1 MPTKIMG
8 GIAMSEN
15 KINVY
20 SEIIDLED
28 VLNKLKSWENGLEFL
43 GDYYSSN
50 SPDLERLVEEYTPT
64 SAIFWAF
71 QRDFVRLNRE
81 AQEKLDLLV
90 EQQRKLYESETTN

>member
-1 MPTKIMG
+1 MTTLHSDIL
-8 GIAMSEN
+8 E
-15 KINVY
+15 
-20 SEIIDLED
+20 LED
-28 VLNKLKSWENGLEFL
+28 VLNKLKSWESALEFL

-81 AQEKLDLLV
+81 AQEKLDLVV
-90 EQQRKLYESETTN
+90 EQQKKIVNPENKN

>member
-1 MPTKIMG
+1 
-8 GIAMSEN
+8 MSEN

-81 AQEKLDLLV
+81 AQEKLDLLA
-90 EQQRKLYESETTN
+90 EQQKKLFNQ